1 MHLWGP
7 FQKDKISNVEP
18 MDATFW
24 SPIVA
29 NKGQA
34 ALRHLF
40 S

>member
-1 MHLWGP
+1 MNLWGL

-18 MDATFW
+18 MDAIFC
-24 SPIVA
+24 SLIVA

-34 ALRHLF
+34 ALRRLF